1 LEISGFFGNFHL
13 LLMKTLLLLAIPI
26 CFCRVAFATQ
36 ADDTIITID
45 GEIAGATPFLSQLTL
60 SVSETAALK
69 SIQFAIAPKPGS
81 STKPLSATYSSSY
94 LAERGDIGT
103 GMVFL
108 PVYGLYDGYTNTV
121 TLTYSFNDGS
131 SKEETTAI
139 TTTTFD
145 DPCGYK
151 TPTILQAKVK
161 GNSLSYDYI
170 LLKGACSTYS
180 PAIIDTD
187 GALRWVG
194 TAGLKFYSLAF
205 FENSI
210 YIADGSLLYR
220 NDLDGTV
227 TQLGDY
233 ADEGVNDFH
242 HNVDRGKFG
251 LLFEADTDAYAETVI
266 MEIDTEGKLL
276 KTWNMADIISS
287 AMSAGGD
294 DPSQF
299 VFAAPDDWFHN
310 NAVTYNRADDSLIVS
325 SREDFLICIDYTSGA
340 IKWIL
345 GDPEKAWYQ
354 FPSLRQYA
362 LALAPGS
369 LPPVGQHAVSV
380 TYDQGVLVFDNGLNS
395 LFQEPAGVLRAYA
408 SPRKY
413 QIDLNTR
420 TATEV
425 WNYPMD
431 QSVNSP
437 YCGSVYE
444 DSPLKY
450 LVDYAYVIGA
460 SGEPL
465 HARILGL
472 DATGEKVFDYQY
484 PTAGCLTAFNA
495 APLHLE
501 STAFPAV
508 GPQSLNLST
517 RGLVGTDQGALIGGF
532 IVTGT
537 DAKTVVLRALGPS
550 LADAGVIGALADP
563 VITLFDSAGHVL
575 VTNDNW
581 QSAGSAGQI
590 TADGLAPSDPAEAAL
605 QVSLAPGAYTA
616 VVTGKDATPAIA
628 LVELYDLSPVSDSRL
643 ANISTRGIVGTDSDL
658 LIAGF
663 IVGAVDSST
672 VVVRAL
678 GPSLGAVGI
687 NDPLGDPS
695 LTVYDENGSALATN
709 DNWRDDSS
717 AFDLEQ
723 NQLAPPNDAEAAT
736 ILHLPPGA
744 YTAVTGGADGGTGV
758 GLVEVYNLD

>member
-1 LEISGFFGNFHL
+1 
-13 LLMKTLLLLAIPI
+13 MKTLLLLAILI

-69 SIQFAIAPKPGS
+69 SIQFAIASKPGS

-103 GMVFL
+103 GIVFL

-121 TLTYSFNDGS
+121 TLTYAFNDGS

-139 TTTTFD
+139 TTHTFD

-210 YIADGSLLYR
+210 YIANGSLLYR

-369 LPPVGQHAVSV
+369 LPPIGQHAVSV

-395 LFQEPAGVLRAYA
+395 LFQEPTGALRTYA

-444 DSPLKY
+444 DSPLNY

-517 RGLVGTDQGALIGGF
+517 RGLVGPDQGALIGGF

-537 DAKTVVLRALGPS
+537 DSKTVVLRALGPS

-605 QVSLAPGAYTA
+605 RVSLAPGAYTA

-695 LTVYDENGSALATN
+695 LTVYDENGSALAMN

-744 YTAVTGGADGGTGV
+744 YTAVTGGTDGGTGV